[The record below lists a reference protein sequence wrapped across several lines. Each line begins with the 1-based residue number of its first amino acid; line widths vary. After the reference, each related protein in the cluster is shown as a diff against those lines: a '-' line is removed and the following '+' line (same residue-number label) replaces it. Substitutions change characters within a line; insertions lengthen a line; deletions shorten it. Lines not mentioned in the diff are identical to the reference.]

1 MGSKLIRRETLE
13 AGTSMCDVLQKS
25 KQELISEVWI
35 WTQRMGG
42 MENQNAKDVEYEL
55 LVTTC
60 GI

>member
-1 MGSKLIRRETLE
+1 MGSRLIRRETLE

-42 MENQNAKDVEYEL
+42 MENQNAKDVE
-55 LVTTC
+55 
-60 GI
+60 